1 MLWPS
6 FASVLIFSSQTL
18 AEHRRKVIGCEGR
31 NVNLFCED
39 DKVIRV
45 VRANYGR
52 ISSSICANT
61 GAGEFDVSSSWSTR
75 CIQPTSL
82 RAVTSACRG
91 RRSHCS
97 VEVSSLVFGDPCPGT
112 PKYLEVVYTCQRK
125 SSDEES
131 PSIPEWILQIKS
143 LPQIIP
149 ETTTM
154 TPTTR
159 STVKTTSES
168 LPEYL
173 MTEEIFPDVP
183 RSRFPESLPLM
194 NGHGTEELQT
204 EQIFINQP
212 KSSEPQQNVFED
224 SRILPAI
231 IVSSVCVFIVGVV
244 GVYLVL
250 HRQDPDTED
259 QCSQYT
265 IVRLDPGSSVY
276 QSQVYQPLSKGQVCQ
291 MSGSYYKSSQ
301 SVDQSHYYQIV

>member
-1 MLWPS
+1 MKLYLVLTLV
-6 FASVLIFSSQTL
+6 SVSSAL
-18 AEHRRKVIGCEGR
+18 RNRRTAHGCEGAT
-31 NVNLFCED
+31 LELTCD
-39 DKVIRV
+39 QGKVINII
-45 VRANYGR
+45 RANFGR
-52 ISSSICANT
+52 ISSNVCSVGNQ
-61 GAGEFDVSSSWSTR
+61 DMSSWSTR

-97 VEVSSLVFGDPCPGT
+97 VEVSSVVFGDPCPGT

-173 MTEEIFPDVP
+173 MTEQIFPDVP